1 MAYAPVNGLQL
12 LNGIGSSWRNRARA
26 DLSGARRTAG
36 SQPKLIASGARSILR
51 RVATYDDVA
60 YVTDIDGAEIPVN
73 ATLSS
78 GERDSQRSEW
88 HGTVIGGVASWRVL
102 QGRGDVTIR
111 VGECVAHCKVIWLDE
126 RDPRKAR
133 IRGIPTSRAP
143 F

>member
-1 MAYAPVNGLQL
+1 MIPK
-12 LNGIGSSWRNRARA
+12 
-26 DLSGARRTAG
+26 GAG
-36 SQPKLIASGARSILR
+36 PILR
-51 RVATYDDVA
+51 RVSIYEDVA

-73 ATLSS
+73 AMLSS
-78 GERDSQRSEW
+78 GGRDSQRSDW

-111 VGECVAHCKVIWLDE
+111 VGEHVAQCRVIWLDE

-133 IRGIPTSRAP
+133 IRGIATSRAP

>member
-1 MAYAPVNGLQL
+1 LIPK
-12 LNGIGSSWRNRARA
+12 
-26 DLSGARRTAG
+26 GAGPILTRV
-36 SQPKLIASGARSILR
+36 SI
-51 RVATYDDVA
+51 YEDVA

-78 GERDSQRSEW
+78 GGRDSQRSDW

-111 VGECVAHCKVIWLDE
+111 VGERVAQCRVIWLDE

-133 IRGIPTSRAP
+133 IRGIATSRAP